1 MACLGDSLE
10 EAFIKA
16 LLAAEFN
23 VPLGGG
29 NILVTVGGRRLKR
42 EITPIVKKLSD
53 MGYSIYATEHTAE
66 ALVKAGIKN
75 VNVVYKIS
83 EPQRKP
89 NIRDLLLN
97 RQVDLVINIPRTG
110 TLEKYAE
117 MLKDEYMIRRKA
129 IEYNIPVVTNLKMA
143 KAIVDALER
152 IRKSGKKLSVKSLN
166 EHLEALRNVE
176 KHSISC

>member
-1 MACLGDSLE
+1 
-10 EAFIKA
+10 
-16 LLAAEFN
+16 
-23 VPLGGG
+23 
-29 NILVTVGGRRLKR
+29 
-42 EITPIVKKLSD
+42 
-53 MGYSIYATEHTAE
+53 
-66 ALVKAGIKN
+66 
-75 VNVVYKIS
+75 
-83 EPQRKP
+83 
-89 NIRDLLLN
+89 
-97 RQVDLVINIPRTG
+97 LVINIPRTG

-176 KHSISC
+176 KHPISC